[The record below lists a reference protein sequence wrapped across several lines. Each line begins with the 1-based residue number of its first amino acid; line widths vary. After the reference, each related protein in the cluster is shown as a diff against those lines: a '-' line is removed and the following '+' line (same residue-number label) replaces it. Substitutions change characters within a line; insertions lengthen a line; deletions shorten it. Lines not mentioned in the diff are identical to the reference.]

1 MINKIA
7 LFGQAGSGKDY
18 LTKKIIEHYKNK
30 NINVQ
35 RIAFADNVKRNIK
48 VLLNLSD
55 KDYLN
60 FLYNED
66 FKNKIYLNLRTFEIK
81 KIEDTNNYHLIS
93 SQDLNKIKDKNFIND
108 IWISFRELT
117 VYYGTYVMQ
126 KSFGKLVWVNS
137 IKSLI
142 NDNYLN
148 IITDLRFEH
157 EYDFCINNKF
167 KIIKVNNLNN
177 TLNVNNIAENYYS
190 LFKENYVFYNYI

>member
-1 MINKIA
+1 
-7 LFGQAGSGKDY
+7 
-18 LTKKIIEHYKNK
+18 
-30 NINVQ
+30 
-35 RIAFADNVKRNIK
+35 
-48 VLLNLSD
+48 
-55 KDYLN
+55 
-60 FLYNED
+60 
-66 FKNKIYLNLRTFEIK
+66 
-81 KIEDTNNYHLIS
+81 
-93 SQDLNKIKDKNFIND
+93 
-108 IWISFRELT
+108 
-117 VYYGTYVMQ
+117 MQ

-190 LFKENYVFYNYI
+190 LFKENYVFYNYISDDIKFKIEFKKLIEFIENEK

>member
-7 LFGQAGSGKDY
+7 LFGPAGSGKDY

-48 VLLNLSD
+48 VLLNLFD
-55 KDYLN
+55 K
-60 FLYNED
+60 ED

-177 TLNVNNIAENYYS
+177 TLNVTNID
-190 LFKENYVFYNYI
+190 